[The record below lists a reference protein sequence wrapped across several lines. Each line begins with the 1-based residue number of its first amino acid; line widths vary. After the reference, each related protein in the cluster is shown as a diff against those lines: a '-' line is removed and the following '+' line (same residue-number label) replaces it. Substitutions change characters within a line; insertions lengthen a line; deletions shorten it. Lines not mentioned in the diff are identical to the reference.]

1 MSDDY
6 QNESYINLPLVKM
19 NKRRRKYCMKTALC
33 EPPEEITKFRDLSHF
48 SLSEGNSTSC
58 WFFDW
63 AIWQTRWQVT
73 AEKTA
78 GVRHYPSFI
87 WKNSI
92 VSLTLQCSST
102 CWSIDWP
109 NKRLNEG
116 NMVGNPITFFH
127 SLLLKA
133 IMIFTGVD
141 NTSHFNFWLLKL

>member
-102 CWSIDWP
+102 CWSGCVP
-109 NKRLNEG
+109 NIVSENRTG
-116 NMVGNPITFFH
+116 CFH
-127 SLLLKA
+127 
-133 IMIFTGVD
+133 GVKLSMS
-141 NTSHFNFWLLKL
+141 TSHNGIFCVRLSESSFPQWLD